1 MTASSAPAQHLAAAD
16 QALAAW
22 HHSPHAL
29 LQVLRETQASAGWLP
44 TPVLMHIA
52 QSLAIPLSQVRGV
65 ASFYRFLHL
74 EPAGRT
80 RILFSD
86 NITDRMLGNAA
97 LLRQLCDRLDVP
109 GPGGVSTDGRFGIDF
124 ASCTGLCD
132 QGPALLVNHRTV
144 ITRLTPERVHALAE
158 RLLADD
164 EPGQWPAEW
173 SRVDETVHRADVL
186 LGRPVDSAAL
196 MRALTERPPAHWMD
210 ELQRSGLRGRGG
222 AGFPAARKWTLC
234 RDTAGLDR
242 CVVCNADEGEPGT
255 FKDRLLLRRHAHLML
270 DGMTVA
276 ARTVGASVGMIY
288 LRGEYDFL
296 LPELQA
302 AINQRRKSGWL
313 GQQIGRRWQASPENV
328 FDFDVQIHLGAGAYV
343 CGEESALLES
353 LEGKRGTPRIR
364 PPYPV
369 QSGYLGMPTIVNN
382 VETFCAAAQIAAHG
396 GEAWARIG
404 TDASTGTK
412 LHSISGD
419 CARPGIYEYPF
430 GTSIRTMLQDC
441 GAKSAKAVQVG
452 GPSGRCIGAD
462 EFDRTIAFEDLPSA
476 GAFMVFDQTRDLF
489 EVARHFAHFFAHESC
504 GLCTPCRVGT
514 RLVVR
519 RMDKL
524 AQETQGA
531 SRGSADDIARL
542 QELSDLLHAG
552 THCGLGVSSCNPLRD
567 TLKHFGHD
575 YALHVQAPRFEPDFD
590 LDAELSMARQATGR
604 DDPLA
609 HLSNQDE
616 RP

>member
-1 MTASSAPAQHLAAAD
+1 MTTTPASHLAAAD
-16 QALAAW
+16 RALAHW
-22 HHSPHAL
+22 QHTPHAL
-29 LQVLRETQASAGWLP
+29 LQVLRETQQTTAWLS

-52 QSLAIPLSQVRGV
+52 NALAVPLAHLRGV

-74 EPAGRT
+74 EPAGQT

-86 NITDRMLGNAA
+86 NITDRMLGNE
-97 LLRQLCDRLDVP
+97 LLLIQLCKRL
-109 GPGGVSTDGRFGIDF
+109 GIAERGGVSADGRFGVGF

-132 QGPALLVNHRTV
+132 QGPALLINHRHV
-144 ITRLTPERVHALAE
+144 VTRLNTTRVDALAD
-158 RLLADD
+158 RLLAN
-164 EPGQWPAEW
+164 EPPEQWPDEW
-173 SRVDETVHRADVL
+173 SRVDDTVYRADVL

-196 MRALTERPPAHWMD
+196 IRALTERPCSDWMD
-210 ELQRSGLRGRGG
+210 EIQRSGLRGRGG
-222 AGFPAARKWTLC
+222 AGFPVARKWTLC
-234 RDTAGLDR
+234 RDNAGPDR

-255 FKDRLLLRRHAHLML
+255 FKDRLLLRRHTHLLL

-276 ARTVGASVGMIY
+276 ARAIGATVGRIY

-296 LPELQA
+296 LPEVLA
-302 AINQRRKSGWL
+302 AIDQRREAGWL
-313 GQQIGRRWQASPENV
+313 GRRIGSRWQARPADC
-328 FDFDVQIHLGAGAYV
+328 FDFDIEVHIGAGAYV

-353 LEGKRGTPRIR
+353 LEGKRGTPRVR

-369 QSGYLGMPTIVNN
+369 QSGYLGMPTVVNN

-396 GEAWARIG
+396 GQAWASIG
-404 TDASTGTK
+404 TDTSTGTK
-412 LHSISGD
+412 LHAISGD
-419 CARPGIYEYPF
+419 CERPGIYEYPY

-441 GAKSAKAVQVG
+441 GASDAKAVQVG
-452 GPSGRCIGAD
+452 GPSGQCIAAD
-462 EFDRTIAFEDLPSA
+462 EFDRRIGFEDVPSA
-476 GAFMVFDQTRDLF
+476 GAFMVFNQTRDLF

-524 AQETQGA
+524 AQSSGP
-531 SRGSADDIARL
+531 SRGSADDLARL

-575 YALHVQAPRFEPDFD
+575 YELRVQAPRFEPDFD